1 MSFRN
6 GHSLQAEYEHLKAR
20 RARGVLLGLF
30 AGTVLGAFASND
42 ASVSMLA
49 GLITA
54 VLIGIWKSVDVMRV
68 ERIIYPGGK
77 R

>member
-6 GHSLQAEYEHLKAR
+6 GHSLQAEYEYLKAR
-20 RARGVLLGLF
+20 RARGIVFGLF
-30 AGTVLGAFASND
+30 AGTILGAFASGD
-42 ASVSMLA
+42 AGVSTLA

-54 VLIGIWKSVDVMRV
+54 LLIGIWKSIDVMRI